1 MNVNVN
7 QIDENGVLTISVEGS
22 IDTLTASEFESKV
35 IKALDGVKK
44 LILDFAK
51 VEYVSSAGLRTI
63 ILLNEKME
71 EKEGMTIKNIND
83 EVRDVFEMTGFDEL
97 LTLE

>member
-7 QIDENGVLTISVEGS
+7 QIDEKGVLTISVEGS
-22 IDTLTASEFESKV
+22 IDTLTASDFESKV

>member
-1 MNVNVN
+1 MNLNISN
-7 QIDENGVLTISVEGS
+7 LDNSGILTIAVEGS
-22 IDTLTASEFESKV
+22 IDTLTAPEFEAKV
-35 IKALDGVKK
+35 LKALDGVKK

-71 EKEGMTIKNIND
+71 EKEGMTIKNINE

>member
-1 MNVNVN
+1 MNLNIN
-7 QIDENGVLTISVEGS
+7 NIDENGSLTIAVEGS
-22 IDTLTASEFESKV
+22 IDTLTAPDFEAKV
-35 IKALDGVKK
+35 LKALEGVKK

-71 EKEGMTIKNIND
+71 EKEGMIIKNIND
-83 EVRDVFEMTGFDEL
+83 EVKDVFEMTGFDEL
-97 LTLE
+97 LTIE

>member
-1 MNVNVN
+1 MNVNIN
-7 QIDENGVLTISVEGS
+7 PIESNGTLTIAVEGS
-22 IDTLTASEFESKV
+22 IDTLTASDFEAKV
-35 IKALDGVKK
+35 LKALEGVKK

-97 LTLE
+97 LNLE

>member
-1 MNVNVN
+1 MNVNIN
-7 QIDENGVLTISVEGS
+7 SIESNGTLTIAVEGS
-22 IDTLTASEFESKV
+22 IDTLTASDFEAKV
-35 IKALDGVKK
+35 LKALEGVKK

-97 LTLE
+97 LNLE

>member
-1 MNVNVN
+1 MN
-7 QIDENGVLTISVEGS
+7 
-22 IDTLTASEFESKV
+22 
-35 IKALDGVKK
+35 GVKK

-71 EKEGMTIKNIND
+71 EKDGMTIKNIND

>member
-1 MNVNVN
+1 MNLNINKV
-7 QIDENGVLTISVEGS
+7 DENGTLTIAVEGS
-22 IDTLTASEFESKV
+22 IDTLTASDFENKV
-35 IKALDGVKK
+35 LQALEGVKK

-71 EKEGMTIKNIND
+71 EKDGMTIKNIND
-83 EVRDVFEMTGFDEL
+83 EVKDVFEMTGFDEL

>member
-1 MNVNVN
+1 MNVNIN
-7 QIDENGVLTISVEGS
+7 PIESNGTLTIAVEGS
-22 IDTLTASEFESKV
+22 IDTLTASDFEAKV
-35 IKALDGVKK
+35 LKALEGVKK

>member
-22 IDTLTASEFESKV
+22 IDTLTASDFESKV
-35 IKALDGVKK
+35 IKALEGVKK

>member
-1 MNVNVN
+1 MNLIVNK
-7 QIDENGVLTISVEGS
+7 IDENGLLTISVEGS
-22 IDTLTASEFESKV
+22 IDTLTAPDFETKV
-35 IKALDGVKK
+35 LKELEGVKK

-71 EKEGMTIKNIND
+71 EKEGMTIKNINE

>member
-1 MNVNVN
+1 MNLNINKV
-7 QIDENGVLTISVEGS
+7 DENGTLTIGVEGS
-22 IDTLTASEFESKV
+22 IDTLTASDFENKV
-35 IKALDGVKK
+35 LQALEGVKK

-71 EKEGMTIKNIND
+71 EKDGMTIKNIND
-83 EVRDVFEMTGFDEL
+83 EVKDVFEMTGFDEL

>member
-22 IDTLTASEFESKV
+22 IDTLTASDFESKV

>member
-1 MNVNVN
+1 MNLNINKV
-7 QIDENGVLTISVEGS
+7 DENGTLTIAVEGS
-22 IDTLTASEFESKV
+22 IDTLTASDFESKV
-35 IKALDGVKK
+35 LQALEGVKK

-71 EKEGMTIKNIND
+71 EKDGMTIKNINE
-83 EVRDVFEMTGFDEL
+83 EVKDVFEMTGFDEL